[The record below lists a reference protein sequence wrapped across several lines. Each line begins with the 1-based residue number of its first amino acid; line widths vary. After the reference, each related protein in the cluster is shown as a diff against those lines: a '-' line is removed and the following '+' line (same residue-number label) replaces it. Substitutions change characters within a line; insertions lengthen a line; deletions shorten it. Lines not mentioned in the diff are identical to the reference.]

1 MGANGTAGARKSRP
15 LPLVV
20 ILLLYNSGQ
29 ISGLEWNHS
38 CPVRVLFS
46 DVLCPA
52 KGDLHLIQFAP
63 FPSSVWRAAVFGC
76 VIVPLLGSLCGDP
89 QPASAASGPFAEFPG
104 RWSGNGTI
112 RQGGNSTERIRCTA
126 SYRLRGS
133 TQHDIDLELRC
144 ASDSY
149 NFDLAG
155 QFQADES
162 NQVSGR
168 WTERSRNIGG
178 TAIGN
183 ARGDRLQI
191 HVESSAFSADL
202 VMVTKGRRQ
211 AVTIDSQGGGQIV
224 KASITLSRS

>member
-1 MGANGTAGARKSRP
+1 MAPGA
-15 LPLVV
+15 
-20 ILLLYNSGQ
+20 
-29 ISGLEWNHS
+29 
-38 CPVRVLFS
+38 VLFRQMS
-46 DVLCPA
+46 RALPR
-52 KGDLHLIQFAP
+52 KGDFHLQQFAP
-63 FPSSVWRAAVFGC
+63 FRSPFGP
-76 VIVPLLGSLCGDP
+76 VVALGCAILCILGGLHAD
-89 QPASAASGPFAEFPG
+89 PASAASGPFAEFPG
-104 RWSGNGTI
+104 NWSGDGTI
-112 RQGGNSTERIRCTA
+112 RQGDSTERIRCTA

-133 TQHDIDLELRC
+133 TEHDIDLALRC

-168 WTERSRNIGG
+168 WTERSRSIGG

-183 ARGDRLQI
+183 ARGARLQI

-202 VMVTKGRRQ
+202 VMTTKGRRQ

-224 KASITLSRS
+224 KASMTLQRN